1 MLSLLLF
8 TKNVCCYDIEKNQ
21 GVCSYSFYSSTC
33 KNTAS
38 LNVVLWKLLSFL
50 PKSFS
55 FLLLLNLSITFP
67 VKSQLLEGV
76 ERENTFLFIGCI
88 RQVEFFPTQRLV
100 WWEAAEMRISTNY
113 RAWGNFASE
122 KKNKTIQKNPTNR
135 PNNPI
140 HSADLMLHFLALE
153 ATSICS
159 ISQNTGK
166 SSITK
171 NVQLLYFNGSFLP
184 ERKTQL
190 ADNHSQPI
198 SQFQHL

>member
-38 LNVVLWKLLSFL
+38 LNVVLWNLLSFL

-76 ERENTFLFIGCI
+76 ERENTFLFLFIGCI

-100 WWEAAEMRISTNY
+100 WWEAAEMRISTSY

-122 KKNKTIQKNPTNR
+122 KKNKTIQKILQTGPTIQFIVQISCCISLLWK
-135 PNNPI
+135 PQ
-140 HSADLMLHFLALE
+140 AFAVLA
-153 ATSICS
+153 
-159 ISQNTGK
+159 
-166 SSITK
+166 
-171 NVQLLYFNGSFLP
+171 
-184 ERKTQL
+184 KTQGKAL
-190 ADNHSQPI
+190 
-198 SQFQHL
+198 

>member
-21 GVCSYSFYSSTC
+21 GVCWYSFYSSTC

-38 LNVVLWKLLSFL
+38 LNVVLWNLLSFL

-76 ERENTFLFIGCI
+76 ERENTFLFLFIGCI

-122 KKNKTIQKNPTNR
+122 KKNKTIQKILQTGLT
-135 PNNPI
+135 I
-140 HSADLMLHFLALE
+140 QFMLHFLALE

>member
-76 ERENTFLFIGCI
+76 ERENTFLFLFIGCI

-122 KKNKTIQKNPTNR
+122 KKNKTIQKILQTGLT
-135 PNNPI
+135 I
-140 HSADLMLHFLALE
+140 QFMLHFLALE